1 MTLRFRDRR
10 HAGRVLADRLAH
22 YAQRPDV
29 LVLALPR
36 GGVPV
41 AFEVARALQKP
52 LDVVVV
58 RKLGVPGEEELAMG
72 AVGSGGARV
81 LNEPVVSTLNIP
93 PAVIDAISQREQAE
107 VQRQERLYRADRP
120 AVEIGGR
127 TVILVD
133 DGLATGTTIG
143 TAALALRRQQPAWL
157 VIAVPVA
164 PREACYELKAVA
176 DDVICVSMPEDFVA
190 VGDWYDDFPQ
200 ITDDEVRELLRRAA
214 ADRPHAA

>member
-10 HAGRVLADRLAH
+10 HAGRTLGDRLAR
-22 YAQRPDV
+22 YARRSDV
-29 LVLALPR
+29 LVLALPP

-41 AFEVARALQKP
+41 AFEAARTLQAP

-58 RKLGVPGEEELAMG
+58 RKLGVPGQEELAMG
-72 AVGSGGARV
+72 ALASGGARM
-81 LNEPVVSTLNIP
+81 LNEPVVSALNIP
-93 PAVIDAISQREQAE
+93 PPVIEAVTQREQAE
-107 VQRQERLYRADRP
+107 LERQERLYRADRP
-120 AVEIGGR
+120 AVEIAGR

-133 DGLATGTTIG
+133 DGLATGATIG

-164 PREACYELKAVA
+164 PREACYELQAVA
-176 DDVICVSMPEDFVA
+176 DDVVCASMPEDFVA
-190 VGDWYDDFPQ
+190 VGDWYDDLPPT
-200 ITDDEVRELLRRAA
+200 TDDEVRELLRRAA